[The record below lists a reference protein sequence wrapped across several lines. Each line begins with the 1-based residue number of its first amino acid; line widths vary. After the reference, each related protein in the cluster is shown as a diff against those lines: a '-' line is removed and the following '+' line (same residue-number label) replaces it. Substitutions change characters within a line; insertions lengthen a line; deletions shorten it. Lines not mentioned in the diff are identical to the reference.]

1 MQDDSEVLRF
11 VFADCLVARASKR
24 QTALSTARA
33 KSVRFGIFSLIDYLF
48 RNHEPWVQVVNETEL
63 PLMYRYPSCLTSL
76 NAWPMFQIPPNSRM
90 AISVIIGK
98 QNAPLFWISLWTCA
112 TFPIHFHFWITN
124 RVNTKNAFQ
133 NEFTTST
140 KWTFL
145 SGMLIFMFSHRAIAS
160 KCSHYLSSQVPSLTI
175 CIELFFVR
183 FALNSLHVQWCRRQ

>member
-76 NAWPMFQIPPNSRM
+76 NAWSMFQIPPKSRM

-98 QNAPLFWISLWTCA
+98 QNPPLFWGRPAPS
-112 TFPIHFHFWITN
+112 
-124 RVNTKNAFQ
+124 
-133 NEFTTST
+133 
-140 KWTFL
+140 
-145 SGMLIFMFSHRAIAS
+145 SHRRKIPAARPGILQHPRRFPPRCCIRPAKALPLYKSERSVSIYWVSKSYPSHPVLWVYAHTAI
-160 KCSHYLSSQVPSLTI
+160 
-175 CIELFFVR
+175 LFYHKF
-183 FALNSLHVQWCRRQ
+183 RQIDRGYF